1 MENKKETKTVEEPQ
15 ERLITLK
22 YTEAEIASK
31 VRDLQMDEELNLY
44 VKVKN
49 GERKYEEFVALQ
61 NSLQQKEGEE

>member
-22 YTEAEIASK
+22 YTESEIASK